1 MDAINKGDSMVL
13 LNSKGP
19 NGGPWKHE
27 YKVGTHDE
35 NRHEHGQVREQD
47 GAPSTSVVSEEIRF
61 EGAVK

>member
-1 MDAINKGDSMVL
+1 MVL
-13 LNSKGP
+13 PHSKGP
-19 NGGPWKHE
+19 EGGPWKHE

-61 EGAVK
+61 EGVVK